1 MLKIISWFAG
11 FFEDS
16 NNNSSSKR
24 LSLYVCLFF
33 LWMIVKGSL
42 ENKKIDDNVLFIVC
56 GIILFDIGA
65 ITSEIFTKIVDNKN
79 ASFTKTTVEKST
91 ENTETK

>member
-1 MLKIISWFAG
+1 MLKFIIWIAG
-11 FFEDS
+11 FFEDG

-33 LWMIVKGSL
+33 LWLIVKGSL
-42 ENKKIDDNVLFIVC
+42 EGKVINDNVLFIVC

-65 ITSEIFTKIVDNKN
+65 ITSEMFTKIVDNKN

-91 ENTETK
+91 ENTATK